1 MNEVLELINVSIT
14 KKSVN
19 ILNEI
24 SLTIHKK
31 DIYVL
36 LSNNDGAIDTL
47 VNLLCENASNF
58 SGTIKLFNNSQFT
71 QEKSRMAY
79 VNKKLLLNNLS
90 TKQNINYFIK
100 ALGLVSLNQQLVEL
114 LEIDINEKIPIKK
127 LSNYKIYK
135 LNFFIALLGNPDFI
149 ILDNPFFALDHIECD
164 NLIKIFKKIAIT
176 TTLLITSNNFEHTI
190 QVATKYGILYKGKMA
205 DEFTP
210 EQLYNSCKRSI
221 NIRTTNVEQA
231 TVVLHSNGYDFEVF
245 EEDLI
250 RVYADLYKSADLNKL
265 LINNNIDV
273 MEIYISNTNTEEY
286 ISNVIGGTS
295 FD

>member
-36 LSNNDGAIDTL
+36 LSNNDGVLDTL
-47 VNLLCENASNF
+47 RNLLCENVSNF
-58 SGTIKLFNNSQFT
+58 SGTIKLFNNSLFT

-90 TKQNINYFIK
+90 TKQNINYFTK
-100 ALGLVSLNQQLVEL
+100 ALGIVSSNQQLVEL
-114 LEIDINEKIPIKK
+114 LEIDINEKIPVKK

-135 LNFFIALLGNPDFI
+135 LNFLIALLGNPDFI
-149 ILDNPFFALDHIECD
+149 ILDNPFFDLDHIECD
-164 NLIKIFKKIAIT
+164 NLIKIIKKISLT
-176 TTLLITSNNFEHTI
+176 TTFLITSNNFEHTLK
-190 QVATKYGILYKGKMA
+190 VATKYGILYKGKMA
-205 DEFTP
+205 EEFTP

-221 NIRTTNVEQA
+221 KIRTSNVEQA
-231 TVVLHSNGYDFEVF
+231 TVVLHNNGYNFEVL
-245 EEDLI
+245 EEELI
-250 RVYADLYKSADLNKL
+250 RVYADLDKSADLNKL
-265 LINNNIDV
+265 LINNKIDV
-273 MEIYISNTNTEEY
+273 MEIYISNTSTEEY